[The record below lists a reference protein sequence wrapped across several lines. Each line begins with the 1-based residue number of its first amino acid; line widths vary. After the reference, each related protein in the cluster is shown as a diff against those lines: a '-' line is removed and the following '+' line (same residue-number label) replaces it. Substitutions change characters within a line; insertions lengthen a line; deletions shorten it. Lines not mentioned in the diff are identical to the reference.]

1 MRVDAG
7 SGLADGARFVPSP
20 NRNPRPPQTSVE
32 ALIVHCISLPPGE
45 FGGDAVEKFFC
56 NRLDAGGHPYY
67 RAIAGMKVSAHFF
80 LRRDG
85 DVVQFVPVHE
95 CAWHAGESMCLGR
108 SRVNDFS
115 VGVEL
120 EGVAGGDFTDAQY
133 GALAA
138 LSGALM
144 RVFPGIRPRHIF
156 AHSEIA
162 PQRKSDPGDGFDW
175 PRYRKMLARF
185 AA

>member
-1 MRVDAG
+1 MRIDVC
-7 SGLADGARFVPSP
+7 SGLADGALFVPSP
-20 NRNPRPPQTSVE
+20 NRSPRPPQTSVE

-45 FGGDAVEKFFC
+45 FGGDAVEQFFC

-67 RAIAGMKVSAHFF
+67 RAIARMKVSAHFF

-85 DVVQFVPVHE
+85 GAVQFVPVHE
-95 CAWHAGESMCLGR
+95 CAWHAGESSCLGR
-108 SRVNDFS
+108 GRVNDFS

-133 GALAA
+133 GALAE

-144 RVFPGIRPRHIF
+144 RVFPGLRPQHIF

-175 PRYRKMLARF
+175 PRYRQMLGQF